1 MAKINPFE
9 NEVMTLRVPLKSGE
23 VTVDTLTF
31 HPPTVKDALAT
42 DKYPP
47 DTVANAIAMA
57 SSLTGVPEVLFSSMV
72 PEDFA
77 DMCVI
82 VGRTKQR
89 FFGEINLF
97 DTQKEGPTSAEADT
111 AKPASQKTSAQL

>member
-1 MAKINPFE
+1 MGKLNPFE
-9 NEVMTLRVPLKSGE
+9 NEVLCLRVPLKSGE
-23 VTVDTLTF
+23 VVVDTLTF
-31 HPPTVKDALAT
+31 RPPTVKDALAT

-47 DTVANAIAMA
+47 NTVANVIAMA
-57 SSLTGVPEVLFSSMV
+57 SSLTGVPEALFNSMI

-82 VGRTKQR
+82 VARTKQR

-97 DTQKEGPTSAEADT
+97 DDKEQDPTKAEPDT
-111 AKPASQKTSAQL
+111 ATPTSQKTSAL